1 MRIHIEFCERWNYH
15 PEFDRVSKIVTTIDP
30 NILIDGNK
38 HMPRSGS
45 FEVELDGKIIFSKLQ
60 TGKFPSQSEIE
71 SWLQ

>member
-1 MRIHIEFCERWNYH
+1 M
-15 PEFDRVSKIVTTIDP
+15 SKIVTTIDP